1 IITDPQSAIVPEATV
16 TATNAATG
24 LRTTTKSNSAGVY
37 LLTSLPLGTY
47 SVSVEHPG
55 FSKYVREGITVDA
68 GQRLGID
75 IALTIG
81 TMQEAVSV
89 IGEAPLIQDRTST
102 IDNTIEPKSIEALPL
117 SGRKTLNV
125 VALSGAAVFIG

>member
-1 IITDPQSAIVPEATV
+1 LLLVFDAGAGLAQSNLGSITGIITDPQSAIVPEATV

-89 IGEAPLIQDRTST
+89 IG
-102 IDNTIEPKSIEALPL
+102 
-117 SGRKTLNV
+117 
-125 VALSGAAVFIG
+125 